1 MQPEATVNIS
11 EVCQKTGVAA
21 VTLRAWERRYGLVKP
36 SRTPKG
42 HRLYSEANIEEIRQ
56 IVRWLDRGVAIS
68 KVAGLLTA
76 AETENDLLP
85 DEGAWQQKQ
94 QEILSTL
101 MELKQRSL
109 NPLLDRLNKSMP
121 FVSLCERVYQPLLA
135 QLMARWQ
142 SKPLGYQLEQQLWQ
156 QCWKRQ
162 ITIMTLRADKQK
174 PRANCWLVNLDDQCS
189 ALDYW
194 LFYALLLQ
202 SGIQINAI
210 NQVDDLNA
218 LPRLRNSLDQP
229 LIIFGGH
236 KIITAEINQ
245 VAKILALW
253 DKGTI
258 VVGRVADIHQAAF
271 SSMDIEH
278 VGGDASS
285 CWQSNGCQ
293 SWVEQIVLKEKQ
305 RRNELDEHAV

>member
-11 EVCQKTGVAA
+11 EVCQQTGVAA
-21 VTLRAWERRYGLVKP
+21 VTLRAWERRYGLIKP

-42 HRLYSEANIEEIRQ
+42 HRLYSEANIEQIRQ
-56 IVRWLDRGVAIS
+56 IVRWLNRGVAIS

-76 AETENDLLP
+76 GETESNALT
-85 DEGAWQQKQ
+85 DEVSWQHVQH
-94 QEILSTL
+94 EILSTL

-109 NPLLDRLNKSMP
+109 NPLIDKLNKSMP
-121 FVSLCERVYQPLLA
+121 FVNLCEKVYQPLAA

-174 PRANCWLVNLDDQCS
+174 SRANCWLVNLDDQCS

-202 SGIQINAI
+202 SGVQINAI
-210 NQVDDLNA
+210 NQVDDLSA

-229 LIIFGGH
+229 LIVYGDH
-236 KIITAEINQ
+236 KIITVEINQ
-245 VAKILALW
+245 VAKILSLW
-253 DKGTI
+253 EKGTI
-258 VVGRVADIHQAAF
+258 VVGRVADIHQVKFA
-271 SSMDIEH
+271 SMGIEH

-285 CWQSNGCQ
+285 CWQSTCCQ
-293 SWVEQIVLKEKQ
+293 SWVEQMVLKEKQ
-305 RRNELDEHAV
+305 KRSGSDDHAT